1 MATSRHRLSL
11 ALLLFLGLVLLS
23 FAAGCRRSSES
34 EATAT
39 ILVAAIPESAS
50 PQPEQA
56 YPEPP
61 ARTPARALPYPIIST
76 PVPVKSPITP
86 VPTASESSETDLT
99 RGVQAFIPSLSG
111 GDAPTQTPTPS
122 PSPTPQPTPTPTID
136 FSFVRAQL
144 QAQGRDLG
152 FAKVGLHTAI
162 GGNRTG
168 LGEWMERLDSAGVP
182 FFLKS
187 ADDAGPLF
195 DAQQIVQ
202 ESDVPHT
209 LVYRRSGN
217 EYDTPNYDLPP
228 GEAARQ
234 HWQLHLDAFPVEL
247 DPDLVWIETI
257 NEIDKERSEW
267 LASFALETARLALAD
282 GYRWAAFGW
291 SAGEPET
298 SDWSSPAMLEF
309 LQLAAAN
316 PERLAIALH
325 EYSFLTDDIA
335 HEYPFKVGRFQQLY
349 EVVDQRGIPRP
360 TVLIT
365 EWGWEYSEV
374 PSIDNALRDIE
385 WAASMYAPYPE
396 VKGAALWYLGGGYG
410 EIAEDAQRLIVPL
423 TNFSLGNYFVV
434 PLPPDIAPIEPEQFR
449 P

>member
-1 MATSRHRLSL
+1 
-11 ALLLFLGLVLLS
+11 
-23 FAAGCRRSSES
+23 
-34 EATAT
+34 
-39 ILVAAIPESAS
+39 
-50 PQPEQA
+50 
-56 YPEPP
+56 
-61 ARTPARALPYPIIST
+61 
-76 PVPVKSPITP
+76 
-86 VPTASESSETDLT
+86 
-99 RGVQAFIPSLSG
+99 
-111 GDAPTQTPTPS
+111 
-122 PSPTPQPTPTPTID
+122 
-136 FSFVRAQL
+136 
-144 QAQGRDLG
+144 
-152 FAKVGLHTAI
+152 
-162 GGNRTG
+162 
-168 LGEWMERLDSAGVP
+168 MERLDSAGVP

-228 GEAARQ
+228 AEAARQ
-234 HWQLHLDAFPVEL
+234 HWQLHLEAFPVEL

-282 GYRWAAFGW
+282 GFRWAAFGW

-396 VKGAALWYLGGGYG
+396 VKGAALWYLGGGYE